1 MDMQIMNPKNTKRTK
16 TIFSRKEFPWMMPVS
31 FPSASLP
38 VSDQLL
44 SELDELRELRE
55 LERDEELSEMD
66 DGEDKEL
73 K

>member
-1 MDMQIMNPKNTKRTK
+1 MQSMNPKKTRRTK
-16 TIFSRKEFPWMMPVS
+16 TNFSRKEFPWRMLVN

-38 VSDQLL
+38 ASDQLL
-44 SELDELRELRE
+44 SVLEELRELERE

>member
-1 MDMQIMNPKNTKRTK
+1 MQSMNPKKTKRTK
-16 TIFSRKEFPWMMPVS
+16 TNFSRKEFPWRMLVN

-44 SELDELRELRE
+44 SVLLRELRE